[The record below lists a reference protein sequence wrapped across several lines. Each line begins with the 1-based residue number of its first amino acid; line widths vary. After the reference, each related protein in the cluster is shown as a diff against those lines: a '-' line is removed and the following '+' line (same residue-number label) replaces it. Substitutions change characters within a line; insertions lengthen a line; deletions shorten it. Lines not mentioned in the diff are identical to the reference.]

1 MHRAVDNGNPEA
13 VQFLLDRG
21 ADPNLQNKKG
31 QTPLHYA
38 AYNNNPKIAKF
49 LIEHDA
55 DVNIPNKNGLTPYQL
70 TDNKEIKNI
79 IQRKLSGSLSEL
91 ETEIPT
97 NNQQQRYKD

>member
-38 AYNNNPKIAKF
+38 AYNNNPKIAKY
-49 LIEHDA
+49 LIDHGA
-55 DVNIPNKNGLTPYQL
+55 DINARDKSGQTPIQL
-70 TDNKEIKNI
+70 TNNKIIKKI
-79 IQRKLSGSLSEL
+79 ILSKSLYGAGNEM
-91 ETEIPT
+91 PT
-97 NNQQQRYKD
+97 NNQQQHTV